1 VDQAAT
7 KGEAGRDALYKVAYE
22 EAVRALSD
30 QRLEID
36 SVHSRTG
43 LLLSVA
49 AVATSFLGAQAL
61 EGGSLSPM
69 SWLALAGFIA
79 TALVSLAILL
89 PYQGEF
95 SADAR
100 EVIETYIEALD
111 RLATLFQAA
120 CGLLTIEMIF
130 WILSIAL

>member
-1 VDQAAT
+1 
-7 KGEAGRDALYKVAYE
+7 
-22 EAVRALSD
+22 
-30 QRLEID
+30 
-36 SVHSRTG
+36 
-43 LLLSVA
+43 
-49 AVATSFLGAQAL
+49 
-61 EGGSLSPM
+61 M
-69 SWLALAGFIA
+69 SWLALASFIA

-100 EVIETYIEALD
+100 GVIETYIEAPEPELIGRLHRDLALHMHRSYANNMEALD

-130 WILSIAL
+130 WVLSIAL